1 MSKGQMQPWEVNS
14 CRECLGV
21 DEMSEMRADLVDMC
35 GRWVFVDQIFEVGDD
50 LRQVQ
55 AEETMR
61 LEGVHLATRYKMV
74 V

>member
-1 MSKGQMQPWEVNS
+1 MP
-14 CRECLGV
+14 
-21 DEMSEMRADLVDMC
+21 EMRVDLVDMC
-35 GRWVFVDQIFEVGDD
+35 GRGVFVDQIFEVGDD
-50 LRQVQ
+50 LRLVQ